1 LVAASFLKSET
12 SHDMLSV
19 TLAAGARILVQDG
32 VKISLKVVD
41 QDPDKAVNEIG
52 GRCIR
57 TPHATRNFSISL

>member
-1 LVAASFLKSET
+1 
-12 SHDMLSV
+12 MLSV

-41 QDPDKAVNEIG
+41 QNPDKAVNEIR